1 MNNRKADFRFLH
13 TMIRVL
19 DLEKSINFYTQN
31 LGMSVLRKTEYPEG
45 KFTLAFVGFGKEE
58 TNTVIELTYNWEQNE
73 PYDIGSGFGHLALA
87 VPDIYEAC
95 DKLRAAGVSIVREP
109 GPMKNGKSII
119 AFIEDPDGYKVELI
133 ERT

>member
-1 MNNRKADFRFLH
+1 MNNQKADFRFLH

-31 LGMSVLRKTEYPEG
+31 LGMSVLRKTEYPGG